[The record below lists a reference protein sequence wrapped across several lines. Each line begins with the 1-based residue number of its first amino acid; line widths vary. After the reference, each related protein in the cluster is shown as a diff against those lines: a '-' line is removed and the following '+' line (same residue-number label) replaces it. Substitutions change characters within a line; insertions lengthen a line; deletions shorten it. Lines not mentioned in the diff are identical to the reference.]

1 MLFSESLYNKMKRH
15 VPFRLQINSPKFYIS
30 SIYHLFSSQ
39 NSKITHHGFIIHKRH
54 SITDFLSFSH
64 NYTAIQEI

>member
-1 MLFSESLYNKMKRH
+1 MLFSDSLYNKMKRH
-15 VPFRLQINSPKFYIS
+15 VPFRLQINSPKIYIS
-30 SIYHLFSSQ
+30 SIYHLFLSQ
-39 NSKITHHGFIIHKRH
+39 NSKITHHESIIHKRH